1 MKAVRLLSRIMVILL
16 LLFLSVAALLQIPKI
31 QTSLA
36 NYVTQKISD
45 RTGYRTQVKAV
56 NIRWWDAISLDDVI
70 IHDLRDSLMVNLDE
84 VYIDFSI
91 RGLLDSDSPGLD
103 EVSLKN
109 GNLRI
114 LTHEAQEK
122 MNIMGFFD
130 GLRELFGIDT
140 STKGEKRKRFN
151 IDNISFQNT
160 SLDIL
165 DYTLTDTLTFDY
177 GKLRFRNL
185 VADADDF
192 YVLADT
198 VAFDV
203 KNLQGEETTSGI
215 LFQQLRTIFTY
226 CSTGM
231 EFRDLF
237 LKSNQTEIRDY
248 LKFSYGSPAA
258 LRNFTEDVELYANL
272 DESVLDLQD
281 LRYFSSNYPNVD
293 DQLVLSGEI
302 SGKISEL
309 FSEQLL
315 IRFGERSALFG
326 AFTIQGLPKVADTYF
341 NLSLINSTLLSSDL
355 KPYISPEAQRELG
368 KFREIRFDSDFA
380 GYLTKF
386 TANGDFR
393 TGIGR
398 MRGRLNYQLANDMHT
413 YNGRIE
419 AINLDVGVLM
429 GDREMFQKANFKGN
443 IRGTGLNSETATI
456 ALNADFKNIG
466 INQYDYTNIH
476 TNATFGMDLFKGQ
489 LSIQDPN
496 LVMEVDGTLD
506 LRNNKDSANLVM
518 RLDTA
523 FLQEL
528 NLTESNVFL
537 SGSFELDT
545 RGTHWDNI
553 EGVTRFRDVL
563 VSYEGRDLFL
573 DYFLFQSL
581 FTDDSRVI
589 SLNSDLLVAGISGK
603 FKAEDLAKD
612 VQELWDDYLSILTNE
627 SPPQRTYV
635 AEGGDYYI
643 DIFVD
648 LRDPNPIIN
657 LIAPNLYLSNQ
668 TAIEGA
674 FYQTEKNTVFN
685 FFSSVD
691 TIYYDGNFF
700 INNNIDFNTSK
711 RKNSTDVLA
720 SFYLMSKEQQLRSGI
735 NFHNFAMEAI
745 WNESNVD
752 LTVGLDQLAT
762 ESYLRINSGIHLEP
776 GNTSII
782 FEPSEI
788 KLLENYWEF
797 DSANS
802 IVLNPRE
809 LSFNNIRLFHENQY
823 ISADGKINADTE
835 ETLEITIN
843 DLNLDFLNSFGLKNY
858 KGTANGAITLT
869 EYQRKEGS
877 KGRLSI
883 ADIHIDDF
891 LIGDIEASAYYEEGQ
906 INIQVDNYREGLKSI
921 EISGTLD
928 NLDNSLNMTASLN
941 ETNLTIAE
949 PFFGALVSELDGT
962 VSGTLDIAG
971 TLTQPEITGQGTVEE
986 GLLRFNYLNT
996 YYKVDGNIIMDP
1008 NQISFRGLTLRD
1020 INENSASLNGGITHD
1035 NFNNFIIDL
1044 TAGFTNFQV
1053 LNTSL
1058 TDNEL
1063 FYGTAFA
1070 SGDLTVFGSLNNLEI
1085 TANASSQPNTRVYI
1099 PIGSTQGQFQEDFI
1113 QIINVYDTIQIAG
1126 SESFEEGLALSNM
1139 VINLNLDLNPNA
1151 YVEIQID
1158 PKTGET
1164 IQGRGRGQ
1172 LNLNVDTQG
1181 NFNMFG
1187 SYEIVDALYNFS
1199 LYNIINKRFQ
1209 IDPGGRISWFGD
1221 PYAGNMSIR
1230 AIYEENVSMIGLN
1243 ANTNPSEFETAELKR
1258 RYPVKVI
1265 MDLEGQLLSPDI
1277 SFAFDFS
1284 AFPEGSEL
1292 QTTISAFQ
1300 NRIANDEQEK
1310 NRQVFSLIMLRR
1322 FSPEG
1327 QFSGAGIGFS
1337 NLSQLIS
1344 SQLNNLIAQVDQNL
1358 EIDFDLTSL
1367 DETALETFQLR
1378 VAYTFF
1384 DGRLRVA
1391 RDGGFTDLQG
1401 NADFNTIAGDWQ
1413 AEYLLTEDG
1422 RYRMR
1427 VYNRNNFNTLTAL
1440 NINNRAPNTY
1450 GVSLSQNLL
1459 FSSFSELFQNFGKR
1473 SRSVYPFIDDDESL
1487 LYDFE
1492 IKLDDVA
1499 PDLFRP
1505 DPLEER
1511 PTINIL
1517 DKPDATPS
1525 P

>member
-1 MKAVRLLSRIMVILL
+1 MLSRIMLVLL
-16 LLFLSVAALLQIPKI
+16 LLFLFVAGLLQIPKV
-31 QTSLA
+31 QTAVA
-36 NYVTQKISD
+36 NYLTEKISA
-45 RTGYRTQVKAV
+45 RTGFQTRIKAV
-56 NIRWWDAISLDDVI
+56 NIRWWDAISLDNVVVR
-70 IHDLRDSLMVNLDE
+70 DLQDSLMIDLDE

-91 RGLLDSDSPGLD
+91 GGLLDRQNPGLD
-103 EVSLKN
+103 VVSLKN
-109 GNLRI
+109 GNVRI
-114 LTHEAQEK
+114 LTHSKGER
-122 MNIMGFFD
+122 MNILAFFEEIRSML
-130 GLRELFGIDT
+130 GP
-140 STKGEKRKRFN
+140 TKTVKDKKRTRFN
-151 IDNISFQNT
+151 VANIAFQNT

-165 DYTLTDTLTFDY
+165 NFTLTDTLPFDY

-185 VADADDF
+185 NADADDF
-192 YVLADT
+192 YVVADT
-198 VAFDV
+198 VAFDL
-203 KNLQGEETTSGI
+203 KNLQGEEATSGI
-215 LFQQLRTIFTY
+215 LFQQLRTDYTY
-226 CSTGM
+226 SSTGM

-237 LKSNQTEIRDY
+237 LKSNRTEIKNY
-248 LKFSYGSPAA
+248 LRFSYDSPAS
-258 LRNFTEDVELYANL
+258 LNSFTTDVELYANL
-272 DESVLDLQD
+272 DESILDLQD
-281 LRYFSSNYPNVD
+281 LRYFSPNNPSVE

-302 SGKISEL
+302 SGKINEL

-315 IRFGERSALFG
+315 VRFGQRSALFG
-326 AFTIQGLPKVADTYF
+326 AFQIQGLPNVAETYF
-341 NLSLINSTLLSSDL
+341 NLSLINSTLLSNDL
-355 KPYISPEAQRELG
+355 TPYVSAAAQKELN

-380 GYLTKF
+380 GFLTKF

-398 MRGRLNYQLANDMHT
+398 MRGRVNYELKKDIPT

-419 AINLDVGVLM
+419 AINVDIGVLM
-429 GDREMFQKANFKGN
+429 ADRELFQKANFKGN
-443 IRGTGLNSETATI
+443 IRGTGLNTETAI
-456 ALNADFKNIG
+456 IELNADFKNIG
-466 INQYDYTNIH
+466 INQYQYTNIN
-476 TNATFGMDLFKGQ
+476 TNATFGLELFKGQ
-489 LSIQDPN
+489 LSINDPN

-506 LRNNKDSANLVM
+506 LRNNKDSANLTM

-523 FLQEL
+523 FLQAL
-528 NLTESNVFL
+528 NLADRNVFL

-545 RGTHWDNI
+545 KGIHWDDI

-603 FKAEDLAKD
+603 FKVEELAKD
-612 VQELWDDYLSILTNE
+612 VQELWEDYLLILTNE
-627 SPPQRTYV
+627 SPPKRSYSG
-635 AEGGDYYI
+635 ENEDYYI

-657 LIAPNLYLSNQ
+657 LIAPNIYLSHQ

-674 FYQTEKNTVFN
+674 FYQTEQNTVFN
-685 FFSSVD
+685 FFSSID
-691 TIYYDGNFF
+691 TIYVDGNFF
-700 INNNIDFNTSK
+700 IDNNIDFNTSK
-711 RKNSTDVLA
+711 RKNSSDVLA
-720 SFYLMSKEQQLRSGI
+720 SFYLFSKEQQLRSGI
-735 NFHNFAMEAI
+735 NFHNFALEAI
-745 WNESNVD
+745 WNEDNVD
-752 LTVGLDQLAT
+752 LTLGIDQLAT
-762 ESYLRINSGIHLEP
+762 ESYVRLTSGIHLEP
-776 GNTSII
+776 GSTSII
-782 FEPSEI
+782 VEPSEI
-788 KLLENYWEF
+788 KLLEDYWEF
-797 DSANS
+797 DGNNS
-802 IVLNPRE
+802 IVIRPNE

-823 ISADGKINADTE
+823 ISAQGKINADPA
-835 ETLEITIN
+835 ETLDISIHEL
-843 DLNLDFLNSFGLKNY
+843 DLDFLNSFGLKSY
-858 KGTANGAITLT
+858 RGTANGAITLT
-869 EYQRKEGS
+869 EYKRKEGS
-877 KGRLSI
+877 EGNLSI
-883 ADIHIDDF
+883 KDAYIDDF
-891 LIGDIEASAYYEEGQ
+891 LIGDIEASAYYDEGQ
-906 INIQVDNYREGLKSI
+906 IHVMVDNYVDARKSI
-921 EISGTLD
+921 EILGTWD
-928 NLDNSLNMTASLN
+928 NLDGSLEMTASLN
-941 ETNLTIAE
+941 DTNLSIAE
-949 PFFGALVSELDGT
+949 PFFGALVSELGGS
-962 VSGTLDIAG
+962 VSGKLTIGG
-971 TLTQPEITGQGTVEE
+971 TLLQPEITGQALVKE

-996 YYKVDGNIIMDP
+996 YYQADGNVTMEP
-1008 NQISFRGLTLRD
+1008 NQISFRGITLRD
-1020 INENSASLNGGITHD
+1020 INNNNANLSGGITHD
-1035 NFNNFIIDL
+1035 NFSNFIIDL
-1044 TAGFTNFQV
+1044 TADFTNFQV

-1063 FYGTAFA
+1063 FYGAAFA
-1070 SGDLTVFGSLNNLEI
+1070 SGDLTVFGPLNNLEI
-1085 TANASSQPNTRVYI
+1085 TANASSQPNTRVFI

-1113 QIINVYDTIQIAG
+1113 RIINVYDTLQFIEA
-1126 SESFEEGLALSNM
+1126 ERLDEGLALNNM
-1139 VINLNLDLNPNA
+1139 MINLNLDLNPNA

-1181 NFNMFG
+1181 NFNMYG

-1199 LYNIINKRFQ
+1199 LYNIINKRFT
-1209 IDPGGRISWFGD
+1209 IEPGGRISWFGD

-1230 AIYEENVSMIGLN
+1230 AAYEENVSMFGLN
-1243 ANTNPSEFETAELKR
+1243 ANSSANEFQTAELKR

-1327 QFSGAGIGFS
+1327 QFTGAGIGFS

-1459 FSSFSELFQNFGKR
+1459 FSSFRELFQNFGRK
-1473 SRSVYPFIDDDESL
+1473 SRAIYPFMDDDESL
-1487 LYDFE
+1487 RYDFE
-1492 IKLDDVA
+1492 IRLDDIA
-1499 PDLFRP
+1499 PELFRP

-1511 PTINIL
+1511 PAINIL
-1517 DKPDATPS
+1517 DKPRSKPI